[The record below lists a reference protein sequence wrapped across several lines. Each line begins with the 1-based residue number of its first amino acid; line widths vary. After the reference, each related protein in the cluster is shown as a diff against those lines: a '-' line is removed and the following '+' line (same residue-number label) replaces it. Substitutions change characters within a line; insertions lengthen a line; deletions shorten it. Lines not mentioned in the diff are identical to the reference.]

1 MPNEILSDEGEAK
14 IDDRSRRII
23 VNAMVSRVSLF
34 KEKMSEMASASQKRS
49 CYLSSEADSRGH

>member
-1 MPNEILSDEGEAK
+1 MPNEILSDEGEVK
-14 IDDRSRRII
+14 IDDRSKRII

-49 CYLSSEADSRGH
+49 YYLSSEVDSRGN

>member
-14 IDDRSRRII
+14 IEDKSRRII

-34 KEKMSEMASASQKRS
+34 KEKMSEMEIIAVKNTI
-49 CYLSSEADSRGH
+49 

>member
-34 KEKMSEMASASQKRS
+34 KEKMSEMASAS
-49 CYLSSEADSRGH
+49 

>member
-23 VNAMVSRVSLF
+23 VNAMISRVSLF
-34 KEKMSEMASASQKRS
+34 KEKMSEIASASQKRS
-49 CYLSSEADSRGH
+49 CYLSSEADSRGN